1 MCFSFKVKA
10 VRRKLYTTFG
20 RQCALDSEFQQTFLS
35 QIIKNFSFS
44 GPGPHFPGSPSPL
57 SAPCL
62 LYAPTSWLHSSL
74 CQYRSCY
81 KIQQLR
87 APRHTVSH
95 KMLPTSLNL
104 LTSSST
110 ITFCYCNQ
118 TMSVFFHLL
127 PHPLISLRSCL
138 SHSNYV

>member
-1 MCFSFKVKA
+1 M
-10 VRRKLYTTFG
+10 RRKLYTTFG

-44 GPGPHFPGSPSPL
+44 GPGPHFPGSPSPS

-62 LYAPTSWLHSSL
+62 LYAPTSWLLGSL

-110 ITFCYCNQ
+110 KYELSTYHFLLLQSDHVCIFPLT
-118 TMSVFFHLL
+118 SSPLDFFTLL
-127 PHPLISLRSCL
+127 SKPL
-138 SHSNYV
+138 